1 MTEVRTEMNDHLT
14 LQDLEALRFGALS
27 GHRAREIANHLS
39 SCAQCASLSWEAF
52 TVAGARSFEEALRL
66 QSIHAGE
73 EQGGEASSAGPLLA
87 SARRRRNRNRY
98 LLLAAASIA
107 IAVVGSIRFLART
120 ADESGRSSIHARAV
134 TPVSR
139 EVPVPAALSY
149 GRAEW
154 DAAVAAALQTGSL
167 ARPERFRVLRP
178 EGDILRSRAADSA
191 AVLEPAGTSIES
203 RRPELSWPAT
213 LGAEYIVTI
222 ARGDVPVLS
231 SPRLPRNHWVV
242 TTDLPRGGVFRWE
255 VEVLHPEA
263 SPRILPAPPQP
274 PALFYVLDENSV
286 SEIGDAR
293 RRFPEDHLLLGV
305 LYARHGVYE
314 RAVEELRLYAAEHP
328 SSGAARRL
336 LESVRNW

>member
-1 MTEVRTEMNDHLT
+1 M
-14 LQDLEALRFGALS
+14 
-27 GHRAREIANHLS
+27 
-39 SCAQCASLSWEAF
+39 
-52 TVAGARSFEEALRL
+52 
-66 QSIHAGE
+66 
-73 EQGGEASSAGPLLA
+73 
-87 SARRRRNRNRY
+87 
-98 LLLAAASIA
+98 
-107 IAVVGSIRFLART
+107 
-120 ADESGRSSIHARAV
+120 
-134 TPVSR
+134 
-139 EVPVPAALSY
+139 PVPAALSY